1 MKIPKYIKNKINRM
15 LELKELTH
23 KLSKEIDNWL
33 EDNGVDTQSEKYID
47 GLGVRLLYAEL
58 VNADEFENELQ
69 KFLNGEEIGYG

>member
-1 MKIPKYIKNKINRM
+1 LKIPKYIKNKINRM

>member
-1 MKIPKYIKNKINRM
+1 M

>member
-1 MKIPKYIKNKINRM
+1 LKIPKYIKNKINKI

-47 GLGVRLLYAEL
+47 GFGVRLSYAEL